1 MRIARVL
8 GALLLLAST
17 AFAQEIRYSPEE
29 RLDGID
35 AALIATAKSSIDLAC
50 YALTNPIVLDALNA
64 AQRRGVAIRI
74 VLDPR
79 EHHDFTKL
87 GKAPP
92 TPCG

>member
-1 MRIARVL
+1 ML
-8 GALLLLAST
+8 PS
-17 AFAQEIRYSPEE
+17 
-29 RLDGID
+29 
-35 AALIATAKSSIDLAC
+35 
-50 YALTNPIVLDALNA
+50 
-64 AQRRGVAIRI
+64 GVASQSRI